1 MAFASNQ
8 GPDLFSSCKV
18 EKNRAAG
25 NIISF
30 EDIEG
35 GKEWIAE
42 NYNEEDYKNNS
53 EFMGDDG
60 KIYTLPNS
68 ILTFGLVSTRTC
80 LKKYGIVDENGEPT
94 PPETFDQ
101 VREYAKDDKS
111 GRAGLRHCVP
121 HEVGRLLLN
130 RCVKPCPWFKRQ
142 NGV

>member
-1 MAFASNQ
+1 MKIIQKCAAVLCIAAIGAASFCGCGKKESGLKTVEVWSHDSHSRTIMNELVNKWNENEGKKLGVKLNYTVKEGDIQQATEMAFASNQ

-53 EFMGDDG
+53 TGM
-60 KIYTLPNS
+60 
-68 ILTFGLVSTRTC
+68 
-80 LKKYGIVDENGEPT
+80 
-94 PPETFDQ
+94 
-101 VREYAKDDKS
+101 
-111 GRAGLRHCVP
+111 
-121 HEVGRLLLN
+121 
-130 RCVKPCPWFKRQ
+130 
-142 NGV
+142 